1 MRSEANKAKAKE
13 GLEQKEKAK
22 RAPVKKKKKKRK
34 AAEIG
39 EKDGGKEEEGT
50 LSKKDKRK
58 AWRARRAWRQFGFE
72 MRVFLDIVL

>member
-39 EKDGGKEEEGT
+39 EKDGGKEE
-50 LSKKDKRK
+50 
-58 AWRARRAWRQFGFE
+58 
-72 MRVFLDIVL
+72 M